1 MIIENFLHNLGLNTN
16 EIKVYLYLLSH
27 GESIASIIA
36 KRTELKRPAVY
47 ATLES
52 LEQKDM
58 IISFVKNDVNHFDAI
73 EPEDIVEVCENKVNE
88 MSRLAKK
95 ASSLKHEFK
104 KIREKKKTPVLEVRG
119 KIKYYQGLEAVTDLI
134 EETLDEK
141 EEEQR
146 CFGLNSYHAEMAG
159 NDWESYTKKRVQQGM
174 HVRSIQPDTEEAK
187 EYKSRDKNELR
198 KTCLVPVVKFP
209 GGCEINIIGDMIAM
223 FTVEGNEPMGM
234 KMKNKFMAQALKSLF
249 ELAWEKAEF
258 YDKDN

>member
-104 KIREKKKTPVLEVRG
+104 KIREKKKTPVIMQKWQEMTG
-119 KIKYYQGLEAVTDLI
+119 KV
-134 EETLDEK
+134 
-141 EEEQR
+141 
-146 CFGLNSYHAEMAG
+146 
-159 NDWESYTKKRVQQGM
+159 
-174 HVRSIQPDTEEAK
+174 IQKK
-187 EYKSRDKNELR
+187 EYNKVCMYAVSSLIPKKQRNIN
-198 KTCLVPVVKFP
+198 P
-209 GGCEINIIGDMIAM
+209 EI
-223 FTVEGNEPMGM
+223 
-234 KMKNKFMAQALKSLF
+234 KMNYAKHVLF
-249 ELAWEKAEF
+249 LL
-258 YDKDN
+258 